1 MITLV
6 LIVCLASS
14 PTVCH
19 EERPP
24 VELDSAMGCLLLGQ
38 RIAADWVAEHPK
50 WTLKGWRCQLGP
62 RDKPI

>member
-6 LIVCLASS
+6 LIVCLAST

-24 VELDSAMGCLLLGQ
+24 VDVASPMACMVQGEQ
-38 RIAADWVAEHPK
+38 IAAEWVDEHPK
-50 WTLKGWRCQLGP
+50 WTLVGWTCHVGP
-62 RDKPI
+62 REKQI